1 MAKKIAHGVIF
12 AAAVLIVSAQTGLD
26 AQEKIRT
33 PGEASHFRQYTQH
46 EDIVRFLS
54 RLDHL
59 SPELEVRIVGRTL
72 PVQNYGAKD
81 LLLCI
86 LTEEGT
92 GSPDKIDRSKPT
104 FFLVA
109 AKHGNEQSAKEAALG
124 LVRDLAVGDLRPLLR
139 DVNVLVLPTANPYGN
154 ALDQRRNEQDL
165 DLNRDQVKLESPEA
179 ETINR
184 VFRTWMPEVTLDVH
198 EKGDDYYRVSIGCV
212 SNVNIHAR
220 LQDFER
226 GVLLAE
232 TAEALA
238 AKNITH
244 HEYLITQAMGI
255 DSSAGVSYGRED
267 TAGRQQMK
275 RFSTTDLNDGRNS
288 LGIYE
293 TLSFIQE
300 GASLHDLATLMER
313 TDYQYFGI
321 RFLLESVARHGEE
334 INALVRG
341 LRRNLEAKASVYKD
355 DDLVH
360 LRMRYARDPEDAALI
375 IQEFQRSR
383 SPIRGILTVDKKAG
397 DPLTAADIRPNPSG
411 SEYKVVEQA
420 IENWFPLVEPTLSVA
435 RPLGYIV
442 PASHQDVIETLIK
455 HGLELHLFTADF
467 PLETEAYQITDI
479 VPAQYDYLPP
489 ERIDVENSAV
499 RTVAKRGD
507 IYVPCA
513 QPAANLIPC
522 LLEPQSQYGLIRY
535 WMYRLVP
542 EKGDVFPF
550 LRVTKPGDLPLIP
563 YRSWR

>member
-1 MAKKIAHGVIF
+1 MSKKIACGIISV
-12 AAAVLIVSAQTGLD
+12 AAVLIISAQTGLG
-26 AQEKIRT
+26 AEEKIRT
-33 PGEASHFRQYTQH
+33 PAEASHFMQYTQH

-81 LLLCI
+81 IFLCI
-86 LTEEGT
+86 LSEEGA

-124 LVRDLAVGDLRPLLR
+124 LVRDLAVGGLKPLLR

-154 ALDQRRNEQDL
+154 NQDQRRNEQDL

-198 EKGDDYYRVSIGCV
+198 EKGNDYYRVSIGCV

-220 LQDFER
+220 LQNFER

-232 TAEALA
+232 TAEALSE
-238 AKNITH
+238 KNITF

-255 DSSAGVSYGRED
+255 DSSAGVRYGRED
-267 TAGRQQMK
+267 TAGRRQMK
-275 RFSTTDLNDGRNS
+275 RFSTSDLNDGRNS

-300 GASLHDLATLMER
+300 GASRHDLETLKER
-313 TDYQYFGI
+313 TGYQYFGI

-334 INALVRG
+334 INTLVRG
-341 LRRNLEAKASVYKD
+341 LRRDLEAKASVFTEN
-355 DDLVH
+355 DLVH
-360 LRMRYARDPEDAALI
+360 LRMRYARNPEDATLT
-375 IQEFQRSR
+375 IQEFRRSR

-411 SEYKVVEQA
+411 SEYQVIDRVV
-420 IENWFPLVEPTLSVA
+420 ENWFPLVEPTTSVV

-442 PASHQDVIETLIK
+442 PAAHRDVIETLVK

-467 PLETEAYQITDI
+467 LLETEAYQITDI
-479 VPAQYDYLPP
+479 VSAQYDYLPP
-489 ERIDVENSAV
+489 ESIDVENSAV

-535 WMYRLVP
+535 WAYKLVP

-550 LRVTKPGDLPLIP
+550 LRVTKTVDLPLVP
-563 YRSWR
+563 YRGWH

>member
-1 MAKKIAHGVIF
+1 MAKNIAYGVII
-12 AAAVLIVSAQTGLD
+12 AAAILIVSGQTGLG
-26 AQEKIRT
+26 AEEKIRT
-33 PGEASHFRQYTQH
+33 PGEASNFTQYTQH

-81 LLLCI
+81 IFLCI
-86 LTEEGT
+86 LTEEGA
-92 GSPDKIDRSKPT
+92 GSPDSIDRSKPT

-124 LVRDLAVGDLRPLLR
+124 LVRDLAVGELRPLLR

-154 ALDQRRNEQDL
+154 ALDQRSNEQGL
-165 DLNRDQVKLESPEA
+165 DLNRDQVKLESPETEA
-179 ETINR
+179 INR
-184 VFRTWMPEVTLDVH
+184 VFFTWMPEVTLDVH

-212 SNVNIHAR
+212 SNVNIHGR

-226 GVLLAE
+226 GVLLVE
-232 TAEALA
+232 TAQALA
-238 AKNITH
+238 ARNITF

-300 GASLHDLATLMER
+300 GASRHDLATLEER
-313 TDYQYFGI
+313 TGYQYFGI
-321 RFLLESVARHGEE
+321 RFLLESAARHGQE

-341 LRRNLEAKASVYKD
+341 LRSELEAKASVYTE

-360 LRMRYARDPEDAALI
+360 LRMRYASDPGDPILT
-375 IQEFQRSR
+375 IQEYRRSR

-411 SEYKVVEQA
+411 AEYQLIERVVD
-420 IENWFPLVEPTLSVA
+420 NWFPLVEPTLSVE

-442 PASHQDVIETLIK
+442 PALHQDVIETLVK
-455 HGLELHLFTADF
+455 HGLELHLFTTDF
-467 PLETEAYQITDI
+467 TLETEAYQIADI
-479 VPAQYDYLPP
+479 VSAQYDYLPP
-489 ERIDVENSAV
+489 EKIVVENTAV
-499 RTVAKRGD
+499 MVVAKRGD